1 MGNFEISQ
9 FKNLKIPSMLKNYF
23 TVALRNLLR
32 NKIYAF
38 INIAGLSIGLACA
51 MLIILYVKDEVS
63 YDRFHKN
70 ANNIYRIVTQGIN
83 KDGGKGRKDPNTG
96 YLQGPRF
103 AQNVSEIKHF
113 ARVQSGNENIK
124 TGNEVKD
131 QDLLYVDSS
140 FFDVFSFP
148 LVSGNRHTC
157 LKDPSSVVL
166 SEETAK
172 RQFGTTDV
180 IGKIVMLKDDS
191 VFVPHKVTA
200 VTKKCPQNSS
210 IKFDMLLPIKESK
223 EDAANSENWFNFFL
237 NTFVVLD
244 THANTPAI
252 ESQMNKFYERDSR
265 DAITSLKARFGDD
278 VDNWKSSYLLQP
290 FLDMHMS
297 TELPAQNG
305 LSDASNPMYSYI
317 LSGIALFVLLIA
329 CINFINLTVARSV
342 KRAKEIGIRKVVGG
356 DRRQLIIQFLGESF
370 LLCIIAFALAIG
382 IVELILPVF
391 NDLSNKAL
399 ALSYLFD
406 AKLIAGYIVL
416 FVLTALL
423 AGFYPALVLSGY
435 NPVQT
440 LYSRFNLGGKN
451 YLQKSLVVLQF
462 ALASFLIIATFTI
475 YKQFNFLTNEKLGY
489 DDNNL
494 VIVHNDFKTHD
505 AAQLFKQE
513 LLNDPNIISV
523 APRNG
528 GQWGTAA
535 KLSSDSTMNFDYET
549 VDEAFLPTLKIPLVQ
564 GRNFSPDFPSDSANS
579 ILVNESF
586 AKQAGWKS
594 PLGQTINFWYDN
606 NKKYNVIGVVKDYH
620 YQPLNQKIGP
630 QVFTMKKD
638 NPYGMAYIK
647 IKPNTAAASLK
658 TIRKI
663 FKQLFP
669 LTPYSYTFKNEENLK
684 SYEAESKWK
693 QIMLFGA
700 ILTIF
705 ISCIG
710 LFGLSVLS
718 TERRTKEIGIRKVL
732 GASVKGVATILSK
745 DFLKL
750 VFISVVIAIP
760 LAWLAT
766 SKWLENYPYRISL
779 NWGLFA
785 SAALLVIMIALIT
798 VSFQAIKAA
807 IANPVKSLRTE

>member
-1 MGNFEISQ
+1 MF
-9 FKNLKIPSMLKNYF
+9 KNYF
-23 TVALRNLLR
+23 IVALRNLLR

-63 YDRFHKN
+63 YDRFHAN
-70 ANNIYRIVTQGIN
+70 VNNIYRITTQGIDKN
-83 KDGGKGRKDPNTG
+83 GGKGRKDPNTG

-103 AQNVSEIKHF
+103 AQNIPEIKSF
-113 ARVQSGNENIK
+113 VRVQSGNENIK
-124 TGNEVKD
+124 LGTEVKD
-131 QDLLYVDSS
+131 QDLLLVDST

-148 LVSGNRHTC
+148 LISGNRHTC
-157 LKDPSSVVL
+157 LKDPLSVVL
-166 SEETAK
+166 SEDAAK
-172 RQFGTTDV
+172 KQFGTTDV

-200 VTKKCPQNSS
+200 VAKKSPQNSS
-210 IKFDMLLPIKESK
+210 IKFEMLLPIRESK
-223 EDAANSENWFNFFL
+223 EDALNSENWFNFFL
-237 NTFVVLD
+237 NTFVVLPPQ
-244 THANTPAI
+244 TNVQVV
-252 ESQMNKFYERDSR
+252 ESKMNKFYNQDSK
-265 DAITSLKARFGDD
+265 DAITSLKAKFGNE
-278 VDNWKSSYLLQP
+278 VDNWKSNYLLQP

-356 DRRQLIIQFLGESF
+356 DRKQLIIQFLGESF
-370 LLCIIAFALAIG
+370 LLCIIAFVLAIAL
-382 IVELILPVF
+382 VQLILPVF

-406 AKLIAGYIVL
+406 TKLVTGYIVL
-416 FVLTALL
+416 FILTGLL

-440 LYSRFNLGGKN
+440 LYSRFNLAGKN

-475 YKQFNFLTNEKLGY
+475 YKQFDFLTNEKLGY
-489 DDNNL
+489 DDNDL
-494 VIVHNDFKTHD
+494 VAVHKDFKTHD
-505 AAQLFKQE
+505 EAWLFKNE
-513 LLNDPNIISV
+513 LLKDPNIISV

-528 GQWGTAA
+528 GSWGTVA
-535 KLSSDSTMNFDYET
+535 KINNDSTIQFDYET
-549 VDEAFLPTLKIPLVQ
+549 VDETYLSTLKIPLVQ

-579 ILVNESF
+579 VLVNESF
-586 AKQAGWKS
+586 VKQAGWKN
-594 PLGQTINFWYDN
+594 PMGQTVNFWYN
-606 NKKYNVIGVVKDYH
+606 NKKYTVIGVVKDYH

-630 QVFTMKKD
+630 QLFTMKPD
-638 NPYGMAYIK
+638 NNYGMVYIK
-647 IKPNTAAASLK
+647 IKANTVAVSLQ
-658 TIRKI
+658 TIQKK

-669 LTPYSYTFKNEENLK
+669 LSPYSYTFMNEANLRD
-684 SYEAESKWK
+684 YEAEAKWK

-718 TERRTKEIGIRKVL
+718 AEKRTKEIGIRKVL
-732 GASVKGVATILSK
+732 GASVKRVVTILSK

-750 VFISVVIAIP
+750 VFISLIIAIP
-760 LAWLAT
+760 AAWLAAN
-766 SKWLENYPYRISL
+766 KWLENYPYRIAL
-779 NWGLFA
+779 DWWLFA
-785 SAALLVIMIALIT
+785 SAGILVVLIALVT

-807 IANPVKSLRTE
+807 VANPVKSLRAE

>member
-1 MGNFEISQ
+1 MF
-9 FKNLKIPSMLKNYF
+9 KNYF
-23 TVALRNLLR
+23 IVALRNLLR

-63 YDRFHKN
+63 YDRFH
-70 ANNIYRIVTQGIN
+70 ANVGNIYRITTQGIDKN
-83 KDGGKGRKDPNTG
+83 GGKGRKDPNTG

-103 AQNVSEIKHF
+103 AQNIPEIKSF
-113 ARVQSGNENIK
+113 VRVQSGNENIK
-124 TGNEVKD
+124 LGTEVKD
-131 QDLLYVDSS
+131 QDLLLVDST

-148 LVSGNRHTC
+148 LISGNRHTC
-157 LKDPSSVVL
+157 LKDPLSVVL
-166 SEETAK
+166 SEDAAK
-172 RQFGTTDV
+172 KQFGTTDV

-200 VTKKCPQNSS
+200 VAKKSPQNSS
-210 IKFDMLLPIKESK
+210 IKFEMLLPIRESK
-223 EDAANSENWFNFFL
+223 EDALNSENWFNFFL
-237 NTFVVLD
+237 NTFVVLPPQ
-244 THANTPAI
+244 TNVQVV
-252 ESQMNKFYERDSR
+252 ESKMNKFYNQDSK
-265 DAITSLKARFGDD
+265 DAITSLKAKFGNE
-278 VDNWKSSYLLQP
+278 VDNWKSNYLLQP
-290 FLDMHMS
+290 FLGMHMS

-356 DRRQLIIQFLGESF
+356 DRKQLIIQFLGESF
-370 LLCIIAFALAIG
+370 LLCIIAFVLAIAL
-382 IVELILPVF
+382 VQLILPVF

-406 AKLIAGYIVL
+406 TKLVTGYIVL
-416 FVLTALL
+416 FILTGLL

-440 LYSRFNLGGKN
+440 LYSRFNLAGKN

-475 YKQFNFLTNEKLGY
+475 YKQFDFLTNEKLGY
-489 DDNNL
+489 DDNDL
-494 VIVHNDFKTHD
+494 VAVHKDFKTHD
-505 AAQLFKQE
+505 EAWLFKNE
-513 LLNDPNIISV
+513 LLKDPNIISV

-528 GQWGTAA
+528 GSWGTVA
-535 KLSSDSTMNFDYET
+535 KLNNDSTIQFDYET
-549 VDEAFLPTLKIPLVQ
+549 VDETYLSTLKIPLVQ

-579 ILVNESF
+579 VLVNESF
-586 AKQAGWKS
+586 VKQAGWKN
-594 PLGQTINFWYDN
+594 PMGQTVNFWYN
-606 NKKYNVIGVVKDYH
+606 NKKYTVIGVVKDYH

-630 QVFTMKKD
+630 QLFTMKPD
-638 NPYGMAYIK
+638 NNYGMVYIK
-647 IKPNTAAASLK
+647 IKPNTAAASLQ
-658 TIRKI
+658 TIQKK

-669 LTPYSYTFKNEENLK
+669 LSPYSYTFMNEANLRD
-684 SYEAESKWK
+684 YEAEAKWK

-718 TERRTKEIGIRKVL
+718 AEKRTKEIGIRKVL
-732 GASVKGVATILSK
+732 GASVKRVVTILSK

-750 VFISVVIAIP
+750 VFISLIIAIP
-760 LAWLAT
+760 AAWLAAN
-766 SKWLENYPYRISL
+766 KWLENYPYRIAL
-779 NWGLFA
+779 DWWLFA
-785 SAALLVIMIALIT
+785 SAGILVVLIALVT

-807 IANPVKSLRTE
+807 VANPVKSLRAE

>member
-1 MGNFEISQ
+1 MF
-9 FKNLKIPSMLKNYF
+9 KNYF
-23 TVALRNLLR
+23 IVALRNLLR

-63 YDRFHKN
+63 YDRFHAN
-70 ANNIYRIVTQGIN
+70 VNNIYRITTQGIDKN
-83 KDGGKGRKDPNTG
+83 GGKGRKDPNTG

-103 AQNVSEIKHF
+103 AQNIPEIKSF
-113 ARVQSGNENIK
+113 VRVQSGNENIK
-124 TGNEVKD
+124 LGTEVKD
-131 QDLLYVDSS
+131 QDLLLVDST

-148 LVSGNRHTC
+148 LISGNRHTC
-157 LKDPSSVVL
+157 LKDPLSVVL
-166 SEETAK
+166 SEDAAK
-172 RQFGTTDV
+172 KQFGTTDV

-200 VTKKCPQNSS
+200 VAKKSPQNSS
-210 IKFDMLLPIKESK
+210 IKFEMLLPIRESK
-223 EDAANSENWFNFFL
+223 EDALNSENWFNFFL
-237 NTFVVLD
+237 NTFVVLPPQ
-244 THANTPAI
+244 TNVQVV
-252 ESQMNKFYERDSR
+252 ESKMNKFYNQDSK
-265 DAITSLKARFGDD
+265 DAITSLKAKFGNE
-278 VDNWKSSYLLQP
+278 VDNWKSNYLLQP
-290 FLDMHMS
+290 FLGMHMS

-356 DRRQLIIQFLGESF
+356 DRKQLIIQFLGESF
-370 LLCIIAFALAIG
+370 LLCIIAFVLAIAL
-382 IVELILPVF
+382 VQLILPVF

-406 AKLIAGYIVL
+406 TKLVTGYIVL
-416 FVLTALL
+416 FILTGLL

-440 LYSRFNLGGKN
+440 LYSRFNLTGKN

-475 YKQFNFLTNEKLGY
+475 YKQFDFLTNEKLGY
-489 DDNNL
+489 DDNDL
-494 VIVHNDFKTHD
+494 VAVHKDFKTHD
-505 AAQLFKQE
+505 EAWLFKNE
-513 LLNDPNIISV
+513 LLKDPNIISV

-528 GQWGTAA
+528 GSWGTVA
-535 KLSSDSTMNFDYET
+535 KLNNDSTIQFDYET
-549 VDEAFLPTLKIPLVQ
+549 IDETYLSTLKIPLVQ

-579 ILVNESF
+579 VLVNESF
-586 AKQAGWKS
+586 VKQAGWKN
-594 PLGQTINFWYDN
+594 PMGQTVNFWYN
-606 NKKYNVIGVVKDYH
+606 NKKYTVIGVVKDYH

-630 QVFTMKKD
+630 QLFTMKPD
-638 NPYGMAYIK
+638 NNYGMVYIK
-647 IKPNTAAASLK
+647 IKPNTAAASLQ
-658 TIRKI
+658 TIQKK

-669 LTPYSYTFKNEENLK
+669 LSPYSYTFMNEANLRD
-684 SYEAESKWK
+684 YEAEAKWK

-718 TERRTKEIGIRKVL
+718 AEKRTKEIGIRKVL
-732 GASVKGVATILSK
+732 GASVKRVVTILSK

-750 VFISVVIAIP
+750 VFISLIIAIP
-760 LAWLAT
+760 AAWLAAN
-766 SKWLENYPYRISL
+766 KWLENYPYRIAL
-779 NWGLFA
+779 DWWLFA
-785 SAALLVIMIALIT
+785 SAGILVVLIALVT

-807 IANPVKSLRTE
+807 VANPVKSLRAE

>member
-1 MGNFEISQ
+1 MF
-9 FKNLKIPSMLKNYF
+9 KNYF
-23 TVALRNLLR
+23 IVALRNLLR

-63 YDRFHKN
+63 YDRFH
-70 ANNIYRIVTQGIN
+70 ANVGNIYRITTQGIDKN
-83 KDGGKGRKDPNTG
+83 GGRGRKDPNTG

-103 AQNVSEIKHF
+103 AQNIPEIKSF
-113 ARVQSGNENIK
+113 VRVQSGNENIK
-124 TGNEVKD
+124 LGTEVKD
-131 QDLLYVDSS
+131 QDLLLVDST

-148 LVSGNRHTC
+148 LISGNRHTC
-157 LKDPSSVVL
+157 LKDPLSVVL
-166 SEETAK
+166 SEDAAK
-172 RQFGTTDV
+172 KQFGTTDV

-200 VTKKCPQNSS
+200 VAKKSPQNSS
-210 IKFDMLLPIKESK
+210 IKFEMLLPIRESK
-223 EDAANSENWFNFFL
+223 EDALNSENWFNFFL
-237 NTFVVLD
+237 NTFVVLPPQ
-244 THANTPAI
+244 TNVQVV
-252 ESQMNKFYERDSR
+252 ESKMNKFYNQDSK
-265 DAITSLKARFGDD
+265 DAITSLKAKFGNE
-278 VDNWKSSYLLQP
+278 VDNWKSNYLLQP

-356 DRRQLIIQFLGESF
+356 DRKQLIIQFLGESF
-370 LLCIIAFALAIG
+370 LLCIIAFVLAIAL
-382 IVELILPVF
+382 VQLILPVF

-406 AKLIAGYIVL
+406 TKLVTGYIVL
-416 FVLTALL
+416 FILTGLL

-440 LYSRFNLGGKN
+440 LYSRFNLAGKN

-475 YKQFNFLTNEKLGY
+475 YKQFDFLTNEKLGY
-489 DDNNL
+489 DDNDL
-494 VIVHNDFKTHD
+494 VAVHKDFKTHD
-505 AAQLFKQE
+505 EAWLFKNE
-513 LLNDPNIISV
+513 LLKDPNIISV

-528 GQWGTAA
+528 GSWGTVA
-535 KLSSDSTMNFDYET
+535 KINNDSTIQFDYET
-549 VDEAFLPTLKIPLVQ
+549 VDETYLSTLKIPLVQ

-579 ILVNESF
+579 VLVNESF
-586 AKQAGWKS
+586 VKQAGWKN
-594 PLGQTINFWYDN
+594 PMGQTVNFWYN
-606 NKKYNVIGVVKDYH
+606 NKKYTVIGVVKDYH

-630 QVFTMKKD
+630 QLFTMKPD
-638 NPYGMAYIK
+638 NNYGMVYIK
-647 IKPNTAAASLK
+647 IKPNTAAASLQ
-658 TIRKI
+658 TIQKK

-669 LTPYSYTFKNEENLK
+669 LSPYSYTFMNEANLRD
-684 SYEAESKWK
+684 YEAEAKWK

-718 TERRTKEIGIRKVL
+718 AEKRTKEIGIRKVL
-732 GASVKGVATILSK
+732 GASVKRVVTILSK

-750 VFISVVIAIP
+750 VFISLIIAIP
-760 LAWLAT
+760 AAWLAAN
-766 SKWLENYPYRISL
+766 KWLENYPYRIAL
-779 NWGLFA
+779 DWWLFA
-785 SAALLVIMIALIT
+785 SAGILVVLIALIT

-807 IANPVKSLRTE
+807 VANPVKSLRAE